1 MIMSVQEKKI
11 EQEALSS
18 SVSYRAYLADKLLS
32 SLDSPGQSE
41 IDEAWANEVEDR
53 IAAFER
59 DEIKAVNED
68 EAFAELE
75 KRFQ

>member
-1 MIMSVQEKKI
+1 MPVQEKKI
-11 EQEALSS
+11 EQELLSS

-41 IDEAWANEVEDR
+41 IDKAWANEVEDR

-59 DEIKAVNED
+59 GEIKAVNED
-68 EAFAELE
+68 EAFAQLE

>member
-1 MIMSVQEKKI
+1 MRSQRVQGVW
-11 EQEALSS
+11 QFAP
-18 SVSYRAYLADKLLS
+18 LS

-41 IDEAWANEVEDR
+41 IDEAWANEAEDR

-68 EAFAELE
+68 EAFAQLE